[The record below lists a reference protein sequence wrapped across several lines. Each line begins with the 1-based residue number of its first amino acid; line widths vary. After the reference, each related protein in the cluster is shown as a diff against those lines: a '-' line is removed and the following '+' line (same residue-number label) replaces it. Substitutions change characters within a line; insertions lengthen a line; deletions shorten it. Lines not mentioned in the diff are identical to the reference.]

1 MIHVVC
7 VRSLIGCVCFLDM
20 IHLVCAF
27 FSLSDL
33 GNKSHEDSLRQA
45 QLKVKEEAEKKQ
57 TVRSAPASTPRA
69 AGGLPDM
76 SALAGLMGGGGGGLA
91 SLLQNPAMMQMA
103 QQMMQDP
110 SMMAQAQQMMGGGG
124 GGGGLASL
132 LQNPAMM
139 QMAQQMMQDPSMM
152 AQAQQM
158 MQDPAM
164 AGLMGGA
171 QGGSSQVPAFSGF
184 TDEPNSPSSN

>member
-110 SMMAQAQQMMGGGG
+110 SMMAQAQQMM
-124 GGGGLASL
+124 
-132 LQNPAMM
+132 
-139 QMAQQMMQDPSMM
+139 
-152 AQAQQM
+152 
-158 MQDPAM
+158 QDPAM